1 MLGFSMEDEEWMI
14 PSLVALCEVFLLL
27 STHEFERVLD
37 RLIRGFCDRHL
48 RGGFCNRLIRGF
60 CNQSVGHW
68 SQCSEGDCIV
78 ACFLLSMSIS

>member
-37 RLIRGFCDRHL
+37 RLIRGFC
-48 RGGFCNRLIRGF
+48 
-60 CNQSVGHW
+60 NQSVGHW